1 MSTGD
6 CGNRTAAD
14 PEQLSDSSLGK
25 TLLER
30 QPLNFLN
37 HADCRPQRC
46 PGCGGRVYLPCRL
59 CIARAY
65 DAPRRT
71 VHTAGRTDRAPNGH
85 PSFAVRSTERGE
97 LFALEFLDS
106 PSEEGDIM
114 RLIADSA
121 AQELGAHPP
130 CL

>member
-1 MSTGD
+1 
-6 CGNRTAAD
+6 
-14 PEQLSDSSLGK
+14 
-25 TLLER
+25 
-30 QPLNFLN
+30 
-37 HADCRPQRC
+37 
-46 PGCGGRVYLPCRL
+46 L

-65 DAPRRT
+65 DAQRRAAY
-71 VHTAGRTDRAPNGH
+71 TAGQTDRSPNGH
-85 PSFAVRSTERGE
+85 RSSAVRSTERGE

-121 AQELGAHPP
+121 AQDLGAHPP